1 MNSKILFFLA
11 ILLSAAILGPSVK
24 SLVDLDSKSIL
35 LIDLN
40 EEEESQET
48 KKDLTQK
55 EFLNAQPGHQLF
67 KILIATDTIFMWAFN
82 EDDKTSLDILLPP
95 PRIIV

>member
-35 LIDLN
+35 LI

-48 KKDLTQK
+48 KNDLTQK
-55 EFLNAQPGHQLF
+55 EFLNVQPGHQLF

-95 PRIIV
+95 PRKIV